1 MASTRNNNTRSD
13 YKLQQH
19 QFEKTRNYMITPF
32 NDTIIKVQ
40 YPMFGI
46 NYQSAPAIQLSN
58 NSVDLESELY
68 GIGSTNLVKPK
79 EKVIKDM
86 NNLND
91 IVFIDR
97 LKTIETSFPVLEN
110 ERPMFK

>member
-1 MASTRNNNTRSD
+1 MASTRNNNMRSD

-19 QFEKTRNYMITPF
+19 QFEKTRNYMISPL

-40 YPMFGI
+40 YPIFGI
-46 NYQSAPAIQLSN
+46 NYQSAPAMQLSN

-79 EKVIKDM
+79 EKVEIDPNTL
-86 NNLND
+86 NNVVFMERLQPMETH
-91 IVFIDR
+91 FID
-97 LKTIETSFPVLEN
+97 LEN
-110 ERPMFK
+110 QRPMFK